1 MRRTQRPARFF
12 CAAAV
17 DRRGGGAMM
26 IGATGPDVKERMDGM
41 TNNDRLIRWIQRRA
55 EGFRG
60 DIAVIAAYGSYING
74 TANPR
79 SDVDCYFVPKTERG
93 GKFAAT
99 FILAGVGYD
108 IFPMN
113 WARLERIADLRD
125 PLTPLVGDVRLLYCD
140 TEADL
145 ERFGRLQQALR
156 DNLND
161 PARARAAAKERY
173 ELARPVRRDGAYAGS
188 PARACWQ
195 AGFSWRWPT
204 RPRPGTRSIFTLA

>member
-1 MRRTQRPARFF
+1 
-12 CAAAV
+12 
-17 DRRGGGAMM
+17 
-26 IGATGPDVKERMDGM
+26 M

-125 PLTPLVGDVRLLYCD
+125 SLTPLGATCACS
-140 TEADL
+140 TAT
-145 ERFGRLQQALR
+145 
-156 DNLND
+156 
-161 PARARAAAKERY
+161 
-173 ELARPVRRDGAYAGS
+173 RRRTWSGS
-188 PARACWQ
+188 GGSSRHC
-195 AGFSWRWPT
+195 
-204 RPRPGTRSIFTLA
+204 GTT